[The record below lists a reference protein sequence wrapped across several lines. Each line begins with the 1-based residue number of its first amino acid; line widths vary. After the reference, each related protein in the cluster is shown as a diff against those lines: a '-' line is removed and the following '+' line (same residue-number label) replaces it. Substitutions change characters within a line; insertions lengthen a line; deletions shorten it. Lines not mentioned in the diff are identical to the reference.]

1 MAELP
6 ITPAPAGPGLPGAV
20 LPASRGSPEGRYVA
34 GPGKPVSRQVTDLQD
49 QRAVA
54 AVKVREF
61 QAAVERAEST
71 DKERKENHRGGDRP
85 WLLRLLIPAAVLAE
99 AVTAYVAMEAL
110 VDSQS
115 LAIGLAMLAALVG
128 AGMAC
133 TLANRRLNRLPVP
146 AAARILEGIFVA
158 VVTALRYDSLHI
170 QGAGVLT
177 ATGAAAL
184 AALISALGLL
194 GIEEIVAETRT
205 FGIFLST
212 LRASWKRWRYAAA
225 TARLARIQAGTE
237 AAAGRLQQ
245 HFLEFLLKTE
255 GLPLDEA
262 LRRAAAL
269 KVALTDRGT

>member
-1 MAELP
+1 
-6 ITPAPAGPGLPGAV
+6 
-20 LPASRGSPEGRYVA
+20 
-34 GPGKPVSRQVTDLQD
+34 
-49 QRAVA
+49 
-54 AVKVREF
+54 
-61 QAAVERAEST
+61 
-71 DKERKENHRGGDRP
+71 
-85 WLLRLLIPAAVLAE
+85 
-99 AVTAYVAMEAL
+99 MEAL

-115 LAIGLAMLAALVG
+115 LAIWLATLAALVG

-177 ATGAAAL
+177 AVGAAAL

-205 FGIFLST
+205 FGIFFST

-225 TARLARIQAGTE
+225 TARLARIQARTE

-245 HFLEFLLKTE
+245 HFLGFLLKTD

-262 LRRAAAL
+262 RRRAAAF
-269 KVALTDRGT
+269 KDALTDREA